1 MASPGSADNPRK
13 RGRTTRASGTGARP
27 LVHQPLFAPG
37 IAVSAAPLFPVQA
50 AAAAPQP
57 APRPRTPEASNQA
70 QPRWLA
76 RNANAARAQTVL
88 GPDGGVS
95 GCVGDLCDRLLASLA
110 SSASESSVD
119 DKVRLKC
126 AEVRQAAVAGTAC
139 AAGKVS
145 SGGVVAGML
154 SNYIGLP
161 PIEKYGSHE
170 LKSKVL
176 PACMSGDDIGALAIT
191 EPSG

>member
-27 LVHQPLFAPG
+27 LVHLPLFAPG

-126 AEVRQAAVAGTAC
+126 AEVRQADVAGRAC
-139 AAGKVS
+139 LACPAPERYALLLHCRS
-145 SGGVVAGML
+145 
-154 SNYIGLP
+154 
-161 PIEKYGSHE
+161 
-170 LKSKVL
+170 KSTTRTCCSRRPRTRCTKSL
-176 PACMSGDDIGALAIT
+176 ACCAPWPAT
-191 EPSG
+191 